1 MALTNKLRVILLMEA
16 DYNYLNKH
24 IFGYEALRALQTEG
38 YLLDEQYN
46 LGESTAEDAKMVSC
60 LTYDIS
66 RQL

>member
-1 MALTNKLRVILLMEA
+1 MLVNKLRTILLMEA
-16 DYNYLNKH
+16 DYNHLNKY
-24 IFGYEALRALQTEG
+24 IFGYEAIRALQTEG

-46 LGESTAEDAKMVSC
+46 QGESTAKDAKMDSH